1 MEIKIKEII
10 IYNMKNFFCITFL
23 GLFIFP
29 VFSQQTVEKLLEGY
43 FKNSLEIHNLSAEMD
58 EEIIQAEKTLLQ
70 TGLSIKVS
78 TGTVQITAGDE
89 TEISLSPNASL
100 QIPQADNL
108 SFSAKS
114 NIEIED
120 GDADFKNTNFSVS
133 ADIISSGMEK
143 RRITLDESNRAVL
156 VAQRN
161 LQNGF
166 VSVESEFYKSI
177 KSLYQT
183 IVNISNAKKDL
194 YEDQLSFNQ
203 IKAQGYSTS
212 STKYR
217 LAEMEVISD
226 QHKVEVYE
234 HELEREAKIF
244 ASKCGIEWNFKNVK
258 EFLPKEIPQVQPI
271 KISSF
276 NKEDYLETEN
286 ANWKSEINERK
297 RQADKDLTLSVNAG
311 YTINNEVHNDEYKNT
326 IDAGTAL
333 TWNGTG
339 LTANAGIS
347 VPTNSDPLIYTFG
360 LSVDP
365 NEFKL
370 RKLSKK
376 IDDIERSKEK
386 IEINSSKSN
395 YVTSV
400 IRQNTT
406 LHDLEWAK
414 KKDLEN
420 LDLYTKLEEDTKTY
434 FDRGLI
440 TESEYNSAKVNKE
453 NYQVQCLIDD
463 IEMIIYNNDTKLL
476 FTRDS
481 ELYKDKENVNGDEKN
496 EDK

>member
-1 MEIKIKEII
+1 
-10 IYNMKNFFCITFL
+10 MKNFFCITFF
-23 GLFIFP
+23 GLLIFP

-133 ADIISSGMEK
+133 ADIISSGMKK

-177 KSLYQT
+177 KNLYQT

-286 ANWKSEINERK
+286 AN
-297 RQADKDLTLSVNAG
+297 
-311 YTINNEVHNDEYKNT
+311 
-326 IDAGTAL
+326 
-333 TWNGTG
+333 
-339 LTANAGIS
+339 
-347 VPTNSDPLIYTFG
+347 
-360 LSVDP
+360 
-365 NEFKL
+365 
-370 RKLSKK
+370 
-376 IDDIERSKEK
+376 
-386 IEINSSKSN
+386 
-395 YVTSV
+395 
-400 IRQNTT
+400 
-406 LHDLEWAK
+406 
-414 KKDLEN
+414 
-420 LDLYTKLEEDTKTY
+420 
-434 FDRGLI
+434 
-440 TESEYNSAKVNKE
+440 
-453 NYQVQCLIDD
+453 
-463 IEMIIYNNDTKLL
+463 
-476 FTRDS
+476 
-481 ELYKDKENVNGDEKN
+481 
-496 EDK
+496 